1 MAFELKSTH
10 TFGMKSVTA
19 IDKRHADKRKERK
32 EVRNKDK
39 MILDLPMMVNPACR
53 WLERVEDHHYDDH
66 DGEALIDRLLTR
78 QRGNRTGSPGCGAD
92 GWVDWV

>member
-1 MAFELKSTH
+1 
-10 TFGMKSVTA
+10 MK
-19 IDKRHADKRKERK
+19 
-32 EVRNKDK
+32 
-39 MILDLPMMVNPACR
+39 VNPACR

-78 QRGNRTGSPGCGAD
+78 QRGNRTGSPGCGAG